1 MIISK
6 YYKWLLIAFVIWPI
20 SDYLFTLLGYN
31 ASFLRYSILSI
42 STLFIIRL
50 YFVSKKNTDNLSG
63 IFKLLLLFALYWLA
77 FRCIASYG
85 DLLKPDYNYIGLK
98 EFLSGNFIVFFSFY
112 LVNIKIPLQFLKTL
126 LKVTYI
132 LSIIFIFIGVP
143 MFSYFTS
150 DIFNNA
156 EYFVR
161 NFSLPGM
168 FLFLLFPYQKK
179 SVNRVL
185 FLSLFLAL
193 LMMMIL
199 ARRNI
204 ILFQVS
210 AIFFLGL
217 VLVLSSSQSVKKNK
231 VIIILSFIFIS
242 ALSLSFII
250 FGQYDFTLLIS
261 KSSTGFSSRGQL
273 ILEFVSIFNSTPI
286 DWYIGRGPLGSF
298 SSHLGSE
305 LDDQRTLIEN
315 GYLQII
321 LKQGLLFLIPFVLL
335 SFLSIYKG
343 FFSSKNHL
351 SKVCAILVIVNLIDM
366 VGYGLPFLGIK
377 YLNFLIAFSLC
388 LSPVVRNMSDIEIK
402 RIIKL

>member
-250 FGQYDFTLLIS
+250 FGQFDFTLLIS
-261 KSSTGFSSRGQL
+261 KSSTGF
-273 ILEFVSIFNSTPI
+273 
-286 DWYIGRGPLGSF
+286 
-298 SSHLGSE
+298 
-305 LDDQRTLIEN
+305 
-315 GYLQII
+315 
-321 LKQGLLFLIPFVLL
+321 
-335 SFLSIYKG
+335 
-343 FFSSKNHL
+343 
-351 SKVCAILVIVNLIDM
+351 
-366 VGYGLPFLGIK
+366 
-377 YLNFLIAFSLC
+377 
-388 LSPVVRNMSDIEIK
+388 
-402 RIIKL
+402 

>member
-6 YYKWLLIAFVIWPI
+6 YYKWLIIAFVIWPI

-77 FRCIASYG
+77 FRSIASYG
-85 DLLKPDYNYIGLK
+85 DLIKPDYNYIGLK
-98 EFLSGNFIVFFSFY
+98 QFLSGNFIVFFSFY

-185 FLSLFLAL
+185 FLNLFLAL

-204 ILFQVS
+204 VLFQVS

-217 VLVLSSSQSVKKNK
+217 VIVLSSSSSIKKNK
-231 VIIILSFIFIS
+231 VIIILSFIFLS
-242 ALSLSFII
+242 ALSLIILRQFDFSF
-250 FGQYDFTLLIS
+250 FIS
-261 KSSTGFSSRGQL
+261 KSYTGFSSRDQV
-273 ILEFVSIFNSTPI
+273 ILEFISNFNSTPI

-298 SSHLGSE
+298 TSHLGSE
-305 LDDQRTLIEN
+305 LNDQRTLIEN
-315 GYLQII
+315 GFLQII
-321 LKQGLLFLIPFVLL
+321 LKQGLLFLIPFVFL

>member
-6 YYKWLLIAFVIWPI
+6 YYKWLIIAFVIWPI

-77 FRCIASYG
+77 FRSIASYG
-85 DLLKPDYNYIGLK
+85 DLIKPDYNYIGLK
-98 EFLSGNFIVFFSFY
+98 QFLSGNFIVFFSFY

-185 FLSLFLAL
+185 FLNLFLAL

-204 ILFQVS
+204 VLFQVS

-217 VLVLSSSQSVKKNK
+217 VIVLSSSSSIKKNK
-231 VIIILSFIFIS
+231 VIIILSFIFLS
-242 ALSLSFII
+242 ALSLII
-250 FGQYDFTLLIS
+250 FRQFDLSFFIS
-261 KSSTGFSSRGQL
+261 KSSTGFSSRDRL
-273 ILEFVSIFNSTPI
+273 ILEFVSSFNSNPI
-286 DWYIGRGPLGSF
+286 DWYIGRGPSGSF
-298 SSHLGSE
+298 PSHLGSE
-305 LDDQRTLIEN
+305 YDGQRTLIEN